1 MAEGDIATQTGQRR
15 LPLPKPSARH
25 AQWHW
30 ATPQA
35 QLVLATG
42 DLADILRFY
51 RRVHGLNQTALGEL
65 LGYDKTYISA
75 LELGKRVLDDVGSRR
90 RVCEALR
97 LPPHVLGITD
107 ITDTDHRAMLQFGES
122 TVRLAEIARQSG
134 HASEAVS
141 ELWPLVARLEAR
153 IDDGHTERDVLH
165 LLARARV
172 GLGVALGNVL
182 PEERLATAAHWT
194 AKSLG
199 ITEYFEDP
207 RMTSYVLRMHGN
219 ELRKANLR
227 GAAVQRLCRAA
238 ATAPDDTARAAALPL
253 LARAAGALGNGELFD
268 RVMRETDVL
277 LDRVDHTSLF
287 NPFSLHEIRLRGLVS
302 TGRTEVAMRLVEQS
316 PVPTTVVAP
325 QWRVIELITVA
336 HVQTLA
342 DDRNGATQSL
352 DTAIREA
359 VAQRLPHQLQRV
371 MRTAG
376 TRLPTQHATAARCL
390 DRIRSEM
397 AASFSLT
404 KGAGRTTGASSTRA
418 FGSSPWPLS
427 A

>member
-1 MAEGDIATQTGQRR
+1 MAGGESAPQAGQHR
-15 LPLPKPSARH
+15 LPPSGPSARH
-25 AQWHW
+25 AQWRW

-35 QLVLATG
+35 QLVLASG
-42 DLADILRFY
+42 NLAGILRFY

-75 LELGKRVLDDVGSRR
+75 LELEKRALDDVASRR

-97 LPPHVLGITD
+97 LPPHVLGVTD
-107 ITDTDHRAMLQFGES
+107 PTDTDHRAMLQFGES

-134 HASEAVS
+134 HASEAVF

-165 LLARARV
+165 LLTRARA

-194 AKSLG
+194 AKSLQ
-199 ITEYFEDP
+199 IAEYFEDP
-207 RMTSYVLRMHGN
+207 RTTSYVLRMHGN

-238 ATAPDDTARAAALPL
+238 AIAPDATARAAALPL

-268 RVMRETDVL
+268 RVMRETDAL

-302 TGRTEVAMRLVEQS
+302 TGRTEAAMRLVERS
-316 PVPTTVVAP
+316 LVPTTVVAP
-325 QWRVIELITVA
+325 QWRVIELVTVA
-336 HVQTLA
+336 HVQLLA
-342 DDRNGATQSL
+342 GDRNGAAQSL
-352 DTAIREA
+352 DTATREA
-359 VAQRLPHQLQRV
+359 VTQRLPHQLQRI

-376 TRLPTQHATAARCL
+376 TRLPTQRSTAGRNL
-390 DRIRSEM
+390 DRIRREM
-397 AASFSLT
+397 AA
-404 KGAGRTTGASSTRA
+404 
-418 FGSSPWPLS
+418 
-427 A
+427 

>member
-1 MAEGDIATQTGQRR
+1 MAGSEIAKRTGESR
-15 LPLPKPSARH
+15 LPLPRPSARH

-35 QLVLATG
+35 QLVLAAG
-42 DLADILRFY
+42 DLAGILRFY
-51 RRVHGLNQTALGEL
+51 RRVHGLNQTALAEL

-75 LELGKRVLDDVGSRR
+75 LELGKRALDDIGSRR

-107 ITDTDHRAMLQFGES
+107 PTDTDHWAMLQFGES

-153 IDDGHTERDVLH
+153 VDDGHTERDILH

-182 PEERLATAAHWT
+182 PEERLATAARWT
-194 AKSLG
+194 AKSLE
-199 ITEYFEDP
+199 IAEYFGDP
-207 RMTSYVLRMHGN
+207 GMTSYVLRMHGN

-238 ATAPDDTARAAALPL
+238 ATAPDDNARAAAFPL
-253 LARAAGALGNGELFD
+253 LARAAGGLGNGELFD
-268 RVMRETDVL
+268 WVMRETDAL

-302 TGRTEVAMRLVEQS
+302 TGRTDLAMRLVEHS
-316 PVPTTVVAP
+316 PMPTTVVAP

-336 HVQTLA
+336 HVQLLA
-342 DDRNGATQSL
+342 SDTGGAAQSL
-352 DTAIREA
+352 DTATQEA
-359 VAQRLPHQLQRV
+359 VVQRLPHQLQRI

-376 TRLPTQHATAARCL
+376 SRLPAQQAAASQSL

-397 AASFSLT
+397 AA
-404 KGAGRTTGASSTRA
+404 
-418 FGSSPWPLS
+418 
-427 A
+427 